1 MLFTSWGSEMRNNR
15 VIKWYEPSK
24 YRNEKT
30 EVDGIVFDSR
40 KEANRYRELKLLEK
54 AGEISDLRLQVK
66 FELVPA
72 IYEYGVCI
80 PRAVCVQKAVTYI
93 ADFVYRDKMT
103 GEEIVEDVKGMK
115 TEVYKLKKKLLRWRY
130 GIEIK
135 EV

>member
-1 MLFTSWGSEMRNNR
+1 MKNNR

-40 KEANRYRELKLLEK
+40 KEAKRYRELKLLEK
-54 AGEISDLRLQVK
+54 AGEITDLRLQVK
-66 FELVPA
+66 YELVPA
-72 IYEYGVCI
+72 IYEYGVC
-80 PRAVCVQKAVTYI
+80 VQRTVNYV
-93 ADFVYRDKMT
+93 ADFVYKEN

-115 TEVYKLKKKLLRWRY
+115 TEVYRIKKKLMRWRY
-130 GIEIK
+130 GIEIR

>member
-1 MLFTSWGSEMRNNR
+1 MKNNR
-15 VIKWYEPSK
+15 AIRWYEPSK

-40 KEANRYRELKLLEK
+40 KEANRYRELKMLEK

-66 FELVPA
+66 YELIPA
-72 IYEYGVCI
+72 QYEMGTRIQGSKVQTVERCVE
-80 PRAVCVQKAVTYI
+80 RAVNYV
-93 ADFVYRDKMT
+93 ADFVYKDNMT
-103 GEEIVEDVKGMK
+103 EETVVEDVKGMK